1 MTTRSDAIVLFGA
14 TGDLAK
20 KMLFPA
26 LVQLAGDDL
35 LPVRVIGVAA
45 SEWDDEQLREYAR
58 QSIVEYGDGDPD
70 SPAATRL
77 SSVLSYVRGDYR
89 RSETF
94 EHLSQ
99 KLGDAER
106 PLLYLAVPPS
116 LFASVIA
123 GVVGVGLHE
132 RSRIVLEKP
141 FGRDLATA
149 RELNETVLSS
159 FREEAVFRIDHY
171 LGKEEVLDLLVFR
184 LANTVLEPAWN
195 RNYIDSVQ
203 ITMSEA
209 FGVDGRGPF
218 YEEVGA
224 LRDVVQ
230 NHLLQVL
237 SLVAMEPPIAADA
250 RVLRDEKVKVLR
262 AVRPVEPGD
271 VVRGQFAG
279 YRDEDGVAG
288 DSDVETYI
296 ALKLFIDSWRW
307 AGVPF
312 YIRTGKHLPVTA
324 TEVLIE
330 FKQPPQIFF
339 ADADAPPHPNH
350 LMFRLKPGER
360 VTLGMQINEAGDQLR
375 SRNIDLTYAYSQ
387 EHEGQRQP
395 AYARLFQ
402 EAMDG
407 EQRLFA
413 RADGVEAAWHIVD
426 RVLTEHPLVH
436 TYEQRTWGP
445 PAADDL
451 IAGDGGWHDP
461 ASSGDDT

>member
-1 MTTRSDAIVLFGA
+1 MSDRSDAIVLFGA

-26 LVQLAGDDL
+26 LVQLASDDL

-45 SEWDDEQLREYAR
+45 SDWDDEQLREYAR

-70 SPAATRL
+70 SPAVTRL
-77 SSVLSYVRGDYR
+77 LSVLSYVRGDYR
-89 RSETF
+89 RAETF
-94 EHLSQ
+94 EQLSTR
-99 KLGDAER
+99 LDDAER

-123 GVVGVGLHE
+123 GVVGIGLHE
-132 RSRIVLEKP
+132 HSRIVIEKP
-141 FGRDLATA
+141 FGRDLDSA
-149 RELNETVLSS
+149 RELNRTVLDT
-159 FREEAVFRIDHY
+159 FPEESVFRIDHY

-209 FGVDGRGPF
+209 FGVDGRGRF

-250 RVLRDEKVKVLR
+250 RALRDEKVKVLR

-271 VVRGQFAG
+271 VVRGQFSG
-279 YRDEDGVAG
+279 YLDEEGVAG

-330 FKQPPQIFF
+330 FKQPPQMFF

-360 VTLGMQINEAGDQLR
+360 VTLGMQINEAGEQLR

-402 EAMDG
+402 EAIDG

-426 RVLTEHPLVH
+426 RVLTEHPPSH
-436 TYEQRTWGP
+436 AYEQGTWGP
-445 PAADDL
+445 RAAEDL
-451 IAGDGGWHDP
+451 ITCDGGWHDP
-461 ASSGDDT
+461 ASGGDDS

>member
-1 MTTRSDAIVLFGA
+1 MSTRSDAIVLFGA

-26 LVQLAGDDL
+26 LVQLARDDL
-35 LPVRVIGVAA
+35 LPARVIGVAA
-45 SEWDDEQLREYAR
+45 SEGDDEQLRQYAR

-77 SSVLSYVRGDYR
+77 LSVLSYVRGDYR

-94 EHLSQ
+94 EQLSTR
-99 KLGDAER
+99 LGDAER

-116 LFASVIA
+116 MFASVVA
-123 GVVGVGLHE
+123 GVVGAGMHE

-141 FGRDLATA
+141 FGRDLESA
-149 RELNETVLSS
+149 RELNRTVLAS
-159 FREEAVFRIDHY
+159 FSEEAVFRIDHY

-184 LANTVLEPAWN
+184 LANPVLEPAWN

-203 ITMSEA
+203 ITMSESV
-209 FGVDGRGPF
+209 GVDGRGRF

-250 RVLRDEKVKVLR
+250 RALRDEKVKVLR
-262 AVRPVEPGD
+262 AVRPVDPGD

-279 YRDEDGVAG
+279 YLDEEGVAG

-296 ALKLFIDSWRW
+296 ALKLFIESWRW

-312 YIRTGKHLPVTA
+312 YIRTGKHMPVTA

-330 FKQPPQIFF
+330 FKQPPQMFF

-350 LMFRLKPGER
+350 LLFRLKPGEQ
-360 VTLGMQINEAGDQLR
+360 VTLGMQINEAGEQLR

-402 EAMDG
+402 EALQG

-426 RVLTEHPLVH
+426 RILTEHPPTH
-436 TYEQRTWGP
+436 AYEQGMWGP

-451 IAGDGGWHDP
+451 ITCDGGWHDP
-461 ASSGDDT
+461 ASSGDDN

>member
-1 MTTRSDAIVLFGA
+1 MSDRSDAIVLFGA
-14 TGDLAK
+14 SGDLAK

-26 LVQLAGDDL
+26 LVQLARDDL
-35 LPVRVIGVAA
+35 LPARVIGVAA
-45 SEWDDEQLREYAR
+45 SDWDDAELREYAR

-70 SPAATRL
+70 SPAAIRL
-77 SSVLSYVRGDYR
+77 LSVLSYLRGDYR
-89 RSETF
+89 RSDTF
-94 EHLSQ
+94 VHLSER
-99 KLGDAER
+99 LDGAEL

-116 LFASVIA
+116 LFASVVA

-132 RSRIVLEKP
+132 HSRLVVEKP
-141 FGRDLATA
+141 FGRDLDGA
-149 RELNETVLSS
+149 RQLNKTVLAS
-159 FREEAVFRIDHY
+159 FPEEAVFRIDHY

-184 LANTVLEPAWN
+184 LANTVLEPVWN

-203 ITMSEA
+203 ITMSES
-209 FGVDGRGPF
+209 FGVDGRGRF

-250 RVLRDEKVKVLR
+250 RALRDEKVKVLR
-262 AVRPVEPGD
+262 AVRALEPSD
-271 VVRGQFAG
+271 LVRGQFTG
-279 YRDEDGVAG
+279 YRDEEGVAG
-288 DSDVETYI
+288 DSDVETYV
-296 ALKLFIDSWRW
+296 ALRLSIDSWRW

-330 FKQPPQIFF
+330 FKQPPQMFF

-350 LMFRLKPGER
+350 LLFRLKPGEQ
-360 VTLGMQINEAGDQLR
+360 VTLGMQINEAGEQLR
-375 SRNIDLTYAYSQ
+375 SRNIDLTYEYSQ
-387 EHEGQRQP
+387 EHEGPRQL

-413 RADGVEAAWHIVD
+413 RADGVEAAWRIVD
-426 RVLTEHPLVH
+426 RVLTEHPPAH
-436 TYEQRTWGP
+436 AYGQGTWGP

-451 IAGDGGWHDP
+451 ITCDGGWHNPP
-461 ASSGDDT
+461 ARNAR

>member
-1 MTTRSDAIVLFGA
+1 MSDRSDAIVLFGA

-26 LVQLAGDDL
+26 LVQLASDDL

-45 SEWDDEQLREYAR
+45 SDWDDEQLREYAR

-70 SPAATRL
+70 SPAVTRL
-77 SSVLSYVRGDYR
+77 LSVLSYVRGDYR
-89 RSETF
+89 RAETF
-94 EHLSQ
+94 EELSTR
-99 KLGDAER
+99 LDDAER

-123 GVVGVGLHE
+123 GVVGIGLHE
-132 RSRIVLEKP
+132 HSRIVIEKP
-141 FGRDLATA
+141 FGRDLDSA
-149 RELNETVLSS
+149 RELNRTVLDT
-159 FREEAVFRIDHY
+159 FPEESVFRIDHY

-209 FGVDGRGPF
+209 FGVDGRGRF

-250 RVLRDEKVKVLR
+250 RALRDEKVKVLR

-271 VVRGQFAG
+271 VVRGQFSG
-279 YRDEDGVAG
+279 YLDEEGVAG

-330 FKQPPQIFF
+330 FKQPPQMFF

-360 VTLGMQINEAGDQLR
+360 VTLGMQINEAGEQLR

-402 EAMDG
+402 EAIDG

-426 RVLTEHPLVH
+426 RVLTEHPPSH
-436 TYEQRTWGP
+436 AYEQGTWGP
-445 PAADDL
+445 RAAEDL
-451 IAGDGGWHDP
+451 ITCDGGWHDP
-461 ASSGDDT
+461 ASGGDDS